1 MHKVSSLLAAMIFGL
16 VPSVL
21 QVLSE
26 EWGGT
31 AQAGYYEGKTIKVI
45 EGRRPG
51 GTGSLRTHITVKY
64 LVKYLGGKTTTVI
77 QYMPGGGGT
86 GAANQI
92 AKVAKK
98 DGLTLG
104 NVSSGVLSNAIL
116 GARGVRYDLD
126 DFVLLGSGSPGGAT
140 TISIR
145 PALKIDSVEKL
156 KAYKGLRFANRSVG
170 HSMYVRDRLTAF
182 VLELDNPIWVLGYN
196 DAEIRLALERGEA
209 DASFGGIA
217 GLLRESPHWIRD
229 GFTFP
234 VYMKDSKGQGSE
246 AYPKFTQG
254 NPSLDQF
261 ADTQTKKALLALHYA
276 TTPGGSIFFVHKD
289 IPPAA
294 LKDLDEA
301 FEKIWRDKQFA
312 EEYERITN
320 QAASPMTGKDYMR
333 LVQNRPRDPKILDLY
348 KELIGGGPM
357 PKSR

>member
-1 MHKVSSLLAAMIFGL
+1 MRKLLNLLAAL
-16 VPSVL
+16 VFSLAPIVL
-21 QVLSE
+21 PAFSGR
-26 EWGGT
+26 WGSL

-45 EGRRPG
+45 EGRTPG
-51 GTGSLRTHITVKY
+51 GTGSLRTQITIKY
-64 LVKYLGGKTTTVI
+64 VAKYLGGKTTTVI

-86 GAANQI
+86 SAANQI
-92 AKVAKK
+92 AKVSKRN
-98 DGLTLG
+98 GLTLG

-182 VLELDNPIWVLGYN
+182 ILELDKPTWVLGYS
-196 DAEIRLALERGEA
+196 DAEIRIALDRGEA

-217 GLLRESPHWIRD
+217 GLLRESPQWLKD

-234 VYMKDSKGQGSE
+234 VYMRDSKGQGVS
-246 AYPKFTQG
+246 AYPDFPQG

-261 ADTQTKKALLALHYA
+261 ANSKTKKALLALHYA
-276 TTPGGSIFFVHKD
+276 TTPGGSIFLVHKG
-289 IPPAA
+289 IPPQA
-294 LKDLDEA
+294 LRELEVA
-301 FEKIWRDKQFA
+301 FEKTWQDPEFA
-312 EEYERITN
+312 QEYERITN
-320 QAASPMTGKDYMR
+320 QAASPMTGEDYMR
-333 LVQNRPRDPKILDLY
+333 LVRNRPRDPEILQLY
-348 KELIGGGPM
+348 KKLIGGGPM
-357 PKSR
+357 PPSR